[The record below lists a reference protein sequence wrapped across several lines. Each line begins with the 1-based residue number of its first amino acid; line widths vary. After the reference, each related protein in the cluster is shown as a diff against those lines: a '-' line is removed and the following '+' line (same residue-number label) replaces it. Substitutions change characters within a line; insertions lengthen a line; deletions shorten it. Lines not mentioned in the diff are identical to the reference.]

1 MTIEVKNLRKT
12 FSVRE
17 KEAGLT
23 SGFKRLLSKQSREVV
38 AVDDI
43 TFSVNE
49 GEIVAFIGPNG
60 AGKSTTIKIMTGILF
75 RSSGEVSVL
84 GLDPEKQR
92 IELAFQIGAV
102 FGQKAQLWF
111 HLPALDSYKLF
122 SEMYELDTESY
133 KKRLNFLVEA
143 FEIGKYL
150 KTPVRKLSLG
160 ERMRCEI
167 VASLLHGPKVVFLDE
182 PTIGLDVVAKQ
193 QIREVIRHIN
203 ETEKVTIF
211 LTSHDA
217 GDIEALAKRTI
228 VINHGRIVY
237 DGSTALFGREYLKT
251 KTIELVLEESTERF
265 KYPEGKVIES
275 GKFNLK
281 IEVENNGRAI
291 EKLLSY
297 ATSNFKLSDINISEP
312 ELEEVIAGIYKEK
325 RN

>member
-1 MTIEVKNLRKT
+1 
-12 FSVRE
+12 
-17 KEAGLT
+17 
-23 SGFKRLLSKQSREVV
+23 
-38 AVDDI
+38 
-43 TFSVNE
+43 
-49 GEIVAFIGPNG
+49 
-60 AGKSTTIKIMTGILF
+60 MTGILF